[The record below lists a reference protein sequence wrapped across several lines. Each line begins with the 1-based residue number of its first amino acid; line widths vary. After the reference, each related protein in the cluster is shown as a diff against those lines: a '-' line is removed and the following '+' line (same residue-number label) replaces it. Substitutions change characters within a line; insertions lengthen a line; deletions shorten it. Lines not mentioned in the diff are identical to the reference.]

1 MRNAPLIQKKDLN
14 LEHEDEKRG
23 EDRFSLLDPLHHV
36 VEVGHAKE
44 EGTNNYCLGRGH
56 LKYILGRGHLKNILG
71 RGHLKNI
78 LGRGLLKTRVKEH
91 SVYLSWRVVSEQHG
105 EHAGAE
111 GELL

>member
-1 MRNAPLIQKKDLN
+1 MRNAHHIQKKDRD
-14 LEHEDEKRG
+14 LEHGDEKRG
-23 EDRFSLLDPLHHV
+23 EDWFSLLDPLHHV
-36 VEVGHAKE
+36 MEVGHAKE
-44 EGTNNYCLGRGH
+44 EGTNNYCLGRD
-56 LKYILGRGHLKNILG
+56 L
-71 RGHLKNI
+71 LKNI